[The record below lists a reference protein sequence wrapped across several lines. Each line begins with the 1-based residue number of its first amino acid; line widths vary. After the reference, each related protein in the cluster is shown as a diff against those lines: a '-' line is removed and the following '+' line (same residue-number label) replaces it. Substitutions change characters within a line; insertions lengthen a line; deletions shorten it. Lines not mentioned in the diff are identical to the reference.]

1 MSIRQ
6 NAVLEAIERWTT
18 ASIID
23 QETADR
29 LRSAESKHDLAATA
43 RISQYVLATSGAA
56 LLLIAGGVFLEWA
69 WPALD
74 DVGRTITLAGTGVAV
89 TGGGITLEV
98 RGRWAPSSFALQ
110 LAGVGL
116 LLTAYVWSERAW
128 ADQSLQATIFGGS
141 ALVAPAALVWR
152 SIKSRNALLPGIH
165 FAAGL
170 GFLAIFLD
178 RSTPLS
184 GDSIIWVLDGVL
196 LLATMI
202 LGRLLSA
209 GPEYG
214 GKDWALNAFITS
226 MGAGFV
232 LVTLTATGPLGM
244 EDPML
249 ALDAWWALAVG
260 LTVCGLAVETTPAD
274 RGGLQYLLA
283 LEVLGWIP
291 LGMATARETLNQGP
305 GLATLMVSGVA
316 MAAYLY
322 ADRSGYTPVLAAAA
336 IAFVLPIWAWA
347 VEAGG
352 ATGGIAALTLTAGVL
367 FWAAGR
373 RGSAEAT

>member
-56 LLLIAGGVFLEWA
+56 VLLIAGGVFLEWA

-89 TGGGITLEV
+89 TAGGITLEV

-128 ADQSLQATIFGGS
+128 ADQSLQAMIFGGS

-184 GDSIIWVLDGVL
+184 GDSIIWVLDAVL
-196 LLATMI
+196 VLATMI

-260 LTVCGLAVETTPAD
+260 LTVCGLAVETAPAD
-274 RGGLQYLLA
+274 GDGLQYLLA

-291 LGMATARETLNQGP
+291 LGMATARESLNQGP

-316 MAAYLY
+316 IAAYLY

-373 RGSAEAT
+373 RGSAAAT

>member
-56 LLLIAGGVFLEWA
+56 VLLIAGGVFLEWA

-89 TGGGITLEV
+89 TAGGITLEV

-152 SIKSRNALLPGIH
+152 SIKSRNTLLPGIH